1 MKFQLGTT
9 PVLIVAAVVLLA
21 GALGAIVVA
30 RGVLASE
37 PSGTPP
43 PTPLELPEPPDK
55 LQVVTDLQPQVSA
68 PAANPP
74 AVSRSEAAAA
84 IEDKGNV
91 YSWQDGD
98 RTLNVVLQD
107 DLVVQGTRDIAPGA
121 EVVASGV
128 ADSIVRVESANTEDS
143 LPVFRSQSGGG
154 LMTLPGGV
162 LLSLN
167 AEWDEA
173 QVESFFSQNG
183 ISMDRVEPLGFLPNG
198 FLVKTDPGF
207 PSLELANSLAAQDGV
222 EVSSPNWWTQFEA
235 K

>member
-1 MKFQLGTT
+1 MKFQLRAT
-9 PVLIVAAVVLLA
+9 PVLIVAAAVLLA
-21 GALGAIVVA
+21 GTLGAIVVA
-30 RGVLASE
+30 GGVLASE
-37 PSGTPP
+37 PADPPP
-43 PTPLELPEPPDK
+43 PTPLELPDPPVK
-55 LQVVTDLQPQVSA
+55 LQVEEGYKPQTSPVTSG
-68 PAANPP
+68 P

-84 IEDKGNV
+84 IKDDGNV

-107 DLVVQGTRDIAPGA
+107 DLVVEETSKITANDI
-121 EVVASGV
+121 VVARG
-128 ADSIVRVESANTEDS
+128 ATDSIVRKQAGGSQDA

-162 LLSLN
+162 LLSLSS
-167 AEWDEA
+167 EWDED
-173 QVESFFSQNG
+173 QIESFFSQNG
-183 ISMDRVEPLGFLPNG
+183 ISMDLVEPLGFLPNG
-198 FLVKTDPGF
+198 FLVNTAPGF

>member
-1 MKFQLGTT
+1 MKFQMSTT

-21 GALGAIVVA
+21 GALGAMVVA

-37 PSGTPP
+37 PAGTPP

-55 LQVVTDLQPQVSA
+55 LQVVTDSQPQVPA

-74 AVSRSEAAAA
+74 AVSRSEAAASLDQG
-84 IEDKGNV
+84 EV
-91 YSWQDGD
+91 YSWKDGD
-98 RTLNVVLQD
+98 RTLNVVLMD
-107 DLVVQGTRDIAPGA
+107 DLVVQDSKDVAPGA
-121 EVVASGV
+121 EVVARGA
-128 ADSIVRVESANTEDS
+128 ADSIVRVKSASTEDS

-162 LLSLN
+162 LLSLDS
-167 AEWDEA
+167 EWDED

-183 ISMDRVEPLGFLPNG
+183 ISTDQVEPLGFLPNG
-198 FLVKTDPGF
+198 FLVKTAPGF

>member
-1 MKFQLGTT
+1 MKFQMSAT

-21 GALGAIVVA
+21 GALGAIVVT

-37 PSGTPP
+37 PAGTPP

-55 LQVVTDLQPQVSA
+55 LQVVSDSQPQAPA

-74 AVSRSEAAAA
+74 VVSRSEAAASL
-84 IEDKGNV
+84 DQGGDV
-91 YSWQDGD
+91 YTWEDGD
-98 RTLNVVLQD
+98 RTLNVVLQG
-107 DLVVQGTRDIAPGA
+107 DLVVQDSKDVAPDA
-121 EVVASGV
+121 EVVARGS
-128 ADSIVRVESANTEDS
+128 ADSIVRVKSANTEDS

-162 LLSLN
+162 LLSLDS
-167 AEWDEA
+167 EWDQD
-173 QVESFFSQNG
+173 QVEGFFSKNG
-183 ISMDRVEPLGFLPNG
+183 ISMDQVEALGFLPNG
-198 FLVKTDPGF
+198 FLVKTAPGF

>member
-1 MKFQLGTT
+1 MKFQLSAA

-21 GALGAIVVA
+21 GAVGAIVVA

-37 PSGTPP
+37 PAGTPP

-55 LQVVTDLQPQVSA
+55 LQVVSDSQPQVPAPVSSA
-68 PAANPP
+68 PV
-74 AVSRSEAAAA
+74 VSRSEAAAA
-84 IEDKGNV
+84 IEDQGNT
-91 YSWQDGD
+91 YSWKDGD

-107 DLVVQGTRDIAPGA
+107 DLVVQDSGDIAPGA
-121 EVVASGV
+121 EVVARGA
-128 ADSIVRVESANTEDS
+128 ADSIVRVKSAGNEDS

-162 LLSLN
+162 LLSLD
-167 AEWDEA
+167 AEWDED

-183 ISMDRVEPLGFLPNG
+183 ISMDQVEPLGFLPNG
-198 FLVKTDPGF
+198 FLVKTAPGF